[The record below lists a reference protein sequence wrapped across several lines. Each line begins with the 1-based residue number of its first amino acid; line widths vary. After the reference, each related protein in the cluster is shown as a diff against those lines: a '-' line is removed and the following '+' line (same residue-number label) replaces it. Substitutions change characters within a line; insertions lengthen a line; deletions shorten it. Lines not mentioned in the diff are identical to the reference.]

1 MKMLG
6 IKIGANQPILSPT
19 ERLRGA
25 VDLLHHEGKVEKQDR
40 DMFGGLLD
48 LRELQVSDVMVHRT
62 EMVMINADL
71 PPEELVREVLATEYT
86 RIPLWR
92 DKPENI
98 IGVLHAKDLLRAIRA
113 SEGDTASIDVST
125 IALPPWFVPE
135 MRPVSEQ
142 LKAFRRRK
150 THFAL
155 VVDEYGE
162 VEGMVTLEDI
172 LEEIVGDI
180 SDEHDV
186 VVAGVRAQPDGS
198 VVVDGSVP
206 IRDLNRAMDWHLPDE
221 EATTVAGLVI
231 HEARSIPERGQSFTF
246 HGFRFRVLRRERNR
260 ITALRIVPVP
270 REAEVEEKKPK
281 RAGTAFCRASAAY
294 CHIIQ
299 MGGGAAGEMSSHA
312 SLSGDASKVPRTS
325 WYFTCLGAVWK
336 WPLQF
341 QHALFVDLGVLVGNH
356 LFRDHGVEHGVLLDQ
371 VLEHGA
377 QFFGRK
383 LIAERFRY
391 FGVEDGEIVR
401 RHRVVERHQD
411 AFHQHFLGGGAGHV
425 EGESVDG
432 KRGDQRQN
440 GRSQPRVCPIT
451 HRTTPSNGDAPGSV
465 RPPFAW
471 NEHRARDCLT
481 KTKMP
486 PPPRRPSDATDPRF
500 CGTRFNR
507 QARNHRPVVSP
518 GACALIASA
527 WTEP

>member
-1 MKMLG
+1 MEWITVSVVVICLLISAFFAASETALTGASRASMLRLSKQG
-6 IKIGANQPILSPT
+6 NRDASVVSSLSAMRERMIGALLLGNNMANIGASALATGIFTLWFGEVGVLYATGIMTVLVVIFAEVLPKTIAINAPDRVALLVARPMKAMVVLLGPLLSVVEAIVRLLMRLIGINVGHNQQILSPF

-40 DMFGGLLD
+40 DMLGGLLD

-71 PPEELVREVLATEYT
+71 PAEELVREVLATEYT

-113 SEGDTASIDVST
+113 ADGDTSKIDVST
-125 IALPPWFVPE
+125 IMLPPWFVPE

-180 SDEHDV
+180 SDEQDV

-206 IRDLNRAMDWHLPDE
+206 IRDLNRAMDWRLPDE

-231 HEARSIPERGQSFTF
+231 HEARSIPERGQSVTV

-260 ITALRIVPVP
+260 ITALRIVPVA
-270 REAEVEEKKPK
+270 REAEVPE
-281 RAGTAFCRASAAY
+281 
-294 CHIIQ
+294 
-299 MGGGAAGEMSSHA
+299 
-312 SLSGDASKVPRTS
+312 KVPRRA
-325 WYFTCLGAVWK
+325 GK
-336 WPLQF
+336 
-341 QHALFVDLGVLVGNH
+341 
-356 LFRDHGVEHGVLLDQ
+356 
-371 VLEHGA
+371 
-377 QFFGRK
+377 
-383 LIAERFRY
+383 
-391 FGVEDGEIVR
+391 
-401 RHRVVERHQD
+401 
-411 AFHQHFLGGGAGHV
+411 AF
-425 EGESVDG
+425 
-432 KRGDQRQN
+432 
-440 GRSQPRVCPIT
+440 
-451 HRTTPSNGDAPGSV
+451 
-465 RPPFAW
+465 
-471 NEHRARDCLT
+471 
-481 KTKMP
+481 
-486 PPPRRPSDATDPRF
+486 
-500 CGTRFNR
+500 
-507 QARNHRPVVSP
+507 
-518 GACALIASA
+518 
-527 WTEP
+527 

>member
-1 MKMLG
+1 MDWLAFSIVIACLLVSAFFAASETALTGASRASMLRLAKHGNREAAVGSSLLAMRARLIGALLLGNNIANIGASALATSIFTAWFGEVGVLYATAVMTAMVVIFAEVLPKTIAINAPDRVALLVARPMKVMLYLLGPLLTVVEAIVRLLMRLLG
-6 IKIGANQPILSPT
+6 IKIGHNQPLLSPT

-25 VDLLHHEGKVEKQDR
+25 VDLIHHEGGVEKHDR

-71 PPEELVREVLATEYT
+71 PPEDLVREVLATEYT

-113 SEGDTASIDVST
+113 AEGDISRIDVST

-135 MRPVSEQ
+135 MRSVSEQ

-260 ITALRIVPVP
+260 ITALRIVPVA

-281 RAGTAFCRASAAY
+281 RAGTAF
-294 CHIIQ
+294 
-299 MGGGAAGEMSSHA
+299 
-312 SLSGDASKVPRTS
+312 
-325 WYFTCLGAVWK
+325 
-336 WPLQF
+336 
-341 QHALFVDLGVLVGNH
+341 
-356 LFRDHGVEHGVLLDQ
+356 
-371 VLEHGA
+371 
-377 QFFGRK
+377 
-383 LIAERFRY
+383 
-391 FGVEDGEIVR
+391 
-401 RHRVVERHQD
+401 
-411 AFHQHFLGGGAGHV
+411 
-425 EGESVDG
+425 
-432 KRGDQRQN
+432 
-440 GRSQPRVCPIT
+440 
-451 HRTTPSNGDAPGSV
+451 
-465 RPPFAW
+465 
-471 NEHRARDCLT
+471 
-481 KTKMP
+481 
-486 PPPRRPSDATDPRF
+486 
-500 CGTRFNR
+500 
-507 QARNHRPVVSP
+507 
-518 GACALIASA
+518 
-527 WTEP
+527 

>member
-1 MKMLG
+1 MTIVWLTILIVIALLGVSAFFAASETALTGASRGSMLRLAKQGNQDAAIVSELVGRRDRLIGALLLGNNIANIGASALATG
-6 IKIGANQPILSPT
+6 ILTAWFGEVGVLYATAVMTAVVVIFAEVLPKTMAINAPDRFALRVARPMRVTIAVLGPLLTVVEVVVRVLMRALGVKVGANQPILSPI

-25 VDLLHHEGKVEKQDR
+25 VDLLHSEGKVEKTDR

-62 EMVMINADL
+62 EMVTINADL
-71 PPEELVREVLATEYT
+71 PAEELVREVLASEYT

-92 DKPENI
+92 EKPENI

-113 SEGDTASIDVST
+113 SEGDTSRIDVST

-162 VEGMVTLEDI
+162 VEGIVTLEDI

-180 SDEHDV
+180 ADEQDV

-206 IRDLNRAMDWHLPDE
+206 IRDLNRAMDWNLPDE

-270 REAEVEEKKPK
+270 RDGEVEEQKPR
-281 RAGTAFCRASAAY
+281 RAGTAF
-294 CHIIQ
+294 
-299 MGGGAAGEMSSHA
+299 
-312 SLSGDASKVPRTS
+312 
-325 WYFTCLGAVWK
+325 
-336 WPLQF
+336 
-341 QHALFVDLGVLVGNH
+341 
-356 LFRDHGVEHGVLLDQ
+356 
-371 VLEHGA
+371 
-377 QFFGRK
+377 
-383 LIAERFRY
+383 
-391 FGVEDGEIVR
+391 
-401 RHRVVERHQD
+401 
-411 AFHQHFLGGGAGHV
+411 
-425 EGESVDG
+425 
-432 KRGDQRQN
+432 
-440 GRSQPRVCPIT
+440 
-451 HRTTPSNGDAPGSV
+451 
-465 RPPFAW
+465 
-471 NEHRARDCLT
+471 
-481 KTKMP
+481 
-486 PPPRRPSDATDPRF
+486 
-500 CGTRFNR
+500 
-507 QARNHRPVVSP
+507 
-518 GACALIASA
+518 
-527 WTEP
+527 